1 MQRGLQP
8 WGPGGHRA
16 WLRWRERWLPGPT
29 QRVLR
34 PQVQPEL
41 QKRRRVQP
49 GLLAP
54 RPRGLQQQVPGLWE
68 LRDPERVLRDVI
80 QPTGQAPWARLPEL
94 RT

>member
-49 GLLAP
+49 GLQAL
-54 RPRGLQQQVPGLWE
+54 RPQQQVPGLWE

-80 QPTGQAPWARLPEL
+80 QPTGQAPGARLPEL